1 MRTWLPSSVV
11 CALLAGAGSLPPAS
25 AGEPFL
31 IQNDQPVGRLYGV
44 PVGDDAAPVA
54 VPGFAARGALAVGN
68 NSVEKFRGADELLL
82 DGETWVLRF
91 AGRYGWPNGWR
102 VALGVPVVSHQGGG
116 TDSFIEE
123 YHDALG
129 LPDGN
134 RKRRPA
140 DRLEYRYLRDGET
153 MFRQTDSATGVGDV
167 RLSVSAPLAR
177 DPAGTRALDAVAGVE
192 LPTGDPD
199 RLLGSGSWDFSIG
212 LAACDFAS
220 LAKWNLELHGAVGL
234 LALTEGKVLE
244 DFQET
249 FAGYG
254 MLSAGWRLASW
265 LVPRVQVDCHSP
277 FFAATGMAPLD
288 DWAVELVCG
297 ATVLLPGNFAL
308 DVAVAEDVA
317 VHTAPDVVFHFGLKR
332 SL

>member
-1 MRTWLPSSVV
+1 MRALPPIPIA
-11 CALLAGAGSLPPAS
+11 CALLAWAGLRPAVS

-31 IQNDQPVGRLYGV
+31 IQNDQPIGRLYGV
-44 PVGDDAAPVA
+44 PPGDDAVPVA
-54 VPGFAARGALAVGN
+54 AAGTEVRVALDVAN
-68 NSVEKFRGADELLL
+68 NSVEKSRGADELVL
-82 DGETWVLRF
+82 DGETWVLRL
-91 AGRYGWPNGWR
+91 AGRYGWKNGWR

-116 TDSFIEE
+116 TDSFLEE

-140 DRLEYRYLRDGET
+140 DRLEYRYRRDGET
-153 MFRQTDSATGVGDV
+153 PFNLTDAATGLGDI

-177 DPAGTRALDAVAGVE
+177 DQAGTRALEAVAGVE

-199 RLLGSGSWDFSIG
+199 RLLGSGSWDFSCG

-220 LAKWNLELHGAVGL
+220 LARWGLELHGGVGV
-234 LALTEGKVLE
+234 LAMTAGEVLG
-244 DFQET
+244 DFQEP

-254 MLSAGWRLASW
+254 NFSVGWRLASW
-265 LVPRVQVDCHSP
+265 LVPRLQLDVHSP
-277 FFAATGMAPLD
+277 FFADTGMAPLD
-288 DWAVELVCG
+288 DWAVELVSG
-297 ATVLLPGNFAL
+297 ATIRLPAGFAL

-317 VHTAPDVVFHFGLKR
+317 VNTAPDVVFHCGLKR